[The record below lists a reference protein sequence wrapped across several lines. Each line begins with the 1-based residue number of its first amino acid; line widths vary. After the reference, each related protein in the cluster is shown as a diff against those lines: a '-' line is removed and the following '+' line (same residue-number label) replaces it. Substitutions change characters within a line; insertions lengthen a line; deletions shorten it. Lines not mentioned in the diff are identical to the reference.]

1 MKHRGAGSFGVEL
14 NHPREGMIRQWFKSE
29 VLRNEYYG
37 NLCRN
42 PEYREAR
49 PKKVEK
55 QVQPGSQQGVDTAPL
70 ICQTSDNNEEPEEIG
85 YLNNYQ
91 E

>member
-1 MKHRGAGSFGVEL
+1 MMKHRGAGSFGVEL

-55 QVQPGSQQGVDTAPL
+55 
-70 ICQTSDNNEEPEEIG
+70 
-85 YLNNYQ
+85 
-91 E
+91 